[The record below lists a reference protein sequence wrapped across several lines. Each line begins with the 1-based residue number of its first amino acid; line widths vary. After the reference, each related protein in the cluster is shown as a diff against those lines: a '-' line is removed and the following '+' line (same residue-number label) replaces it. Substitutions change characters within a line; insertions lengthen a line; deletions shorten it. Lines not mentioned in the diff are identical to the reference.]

1 MPETLQDV
9 SRFPEKAV
17 LTNKVHRVL
26 GLNPS
31 TFTGPGT
38 NTYLVGMDGGTPL
51 LMDTGSG
58 VPAYVDLLKGHVKAH
73 TLAPLSQIIMTHAH
87 GDHIGGAAD
96 VEKLYP
102 KIRMSKCPW
111 PERDALFPVELAA
124 LKDGDR
130 VKGEGYTLRAVF
142 TPGHAPDHLC
152 YLLEEENALF
162 TGDVILGVGTTVIPL
177 EGGDLGQYLDTLRR
191 LLTLGV
197 KRIYPGHGPVI
208 ENAQEKITQ
217 YLEHRLERERQV
229 LDELSSGAKT
239 VMTIVRSIY
248 RAYPVNLHAAA
259 GQSVLSHL
267 IKLERE
273 GRVARDGA
281 ADPHFTLL
289 S

>member
-1 MPETLQDV
+1 M
-9 SRFPEKAV
+9 

-152 YLLEEENALF
+152 YLLEEENAL
-162 TGDVILGVGTTVIPL
+162 
-177 EGGDLGQYLDTLRR
+177 
-191 LLTLGV
+191 
-197 KRIYPGHGPVI
+197 
-208 ENAQEKITQ
+208 
-217 YLEHRLERERQV
+217 
-229 LDELSSGAKT
+229 
-239 VMTIVRSIY
+239 
-248 RAYPVNLHAAA
+248 
-259 GQSVLSHL
+259 
-267 IKLERE
+267 
-273 GRVARDGA
+273 
-281 ADPHFTLL
+281 
-289 S
+289 